1 MKYLFAIAV
10 LLCLAGCATTSSTQA
25 TSQKI
30 TVTNYAVM
38 PDGVVYT
45 WQSSQ

>member
-1 MKYLFAIAV
+1 MKYLLAIV
-10 LLCLAGCATTSSTQA
+10 VVLCLAGCATTSTTQA

>member
-1 MKYLFAIAV
+1 MKYLLALAV
-10 LLCLAGCATTSSTQA
+10 VLCLAGCATTSNTQS

-45 WQSSQ
+45 WQGNQ

>member
-1 MKYLFAIAV
+1 MKYLLALAV
-10 LLCLAGCATTSSTQA
+10 VLCLAGCATTSNTQS

-38 PDGVVYT
+38 PDGAVYS
-45 WQSSQ
+45 WESSQ